1 MGETRTI
8 DAQRFRKVLSH
19 YPTGVCVITAA
30 PVDGHP
36 PAGMVVGTFTSV
48 SLDPPLVAF
57 LPDKSSTSWPRIR
70 RTGAFCVNVLTSDQE
85 RLCRQFVQKGGDKF
99 KGVNW
104 RPAPTG
110 SPILDGALA
119 WIDCDIEQT
128 FESGDH
134 YIVVGRVRNLDLGD
148 GGLPLAFFQGTYGL
162 FAPGRPTSTDD
173 SPTARK
179 AVVDQILT
187 DYLSG
192 LLDRYESAVRSAAGP
207 PEKLTAL
214 IRESFAS
221 IDDHRTAVILFQEE
235 RAHLHEESSKHVASI
250 ERAIQRL
257 WTDVLQEGTRSGDF
271 RADMEPGTVYR
282 FIRDATFMAA
292 RWYRL
297 GGRYSS
303 AELAERYADL
313 LLNGMHARGVPIS
326 VP

>member
-1 MGETRTI
+1 MGDTRMI
-8 DAQRFRKVLSH
+8 DAQRFRKVLGH
-19 YPTGVCVITAA
+19 YPTGVCVVTAA
-30 PVDGHP
+30 PADGP
-36 PAGMVVGTFTSV
+36 PVGMVVGSFTSV

-57 LPDKSSTSWPRIR
+57 LPDKASTSWPRIHM
-70 RTGAFCVNVLTSDQE
+70 TGAFCVNVLTSDQE
-85 RLCRQFVQKGGDKF
+85 PLCRQFAQKGGDKF

-128 FESGDH
+128 IESGDH
-134 YIVVGRVRNLDLGD
+134 YIVVGRVRDLDLGD
-148 GGLPLAFFQGTYGL
+148 KGLPLAFFQGTYGL
-162 FAPGRPTSTDD
+162 FAPRRPASTGVG
-173 SPTARK
+173 PTTRT

-214 IRESFAS
+214 IREAFAS

-235 RAHLHEESSKHVASI
+235 RAYLHEESSKHIASI
-250 ERAIQRL
+250 ERAMQRL
-257 WTDVLQEGTRSGDF
+257 WTDVLQEGVRSGDF
-271 RADMEPGTVYR
+271 RADLEPGMVYR

-297 GGRYSS
+297 GGRHSS
-303 AELAERYADL
+303 AELADRYADL
-313 LLNGMHARGVPIS
+313 LLNGVTVRHIPIS